1 MRIKRGQRGQG
12 KALAG
17 AIEELSALPEVSA
30 AEAQAFCRVQI
41 KRCEVNLANAKSRG
55 DSRAIANLEKKLAIY
70 QLMRDL
76 LLKQVDP
83 PVGAR
88 ECPECRTYS
97 VNSFGY
103 CACCGKTF

>member
-1 MRIKRGQRGQG
+1 MRIERGQRGQG

-41 KRCEVNLANAKSRG
+41 KRCGVNLANAKSRG
-55 DSRAIANLEKKLAIY
+55 DNRAIANLEKKLAIY

-83 PVGAR
+83 PGG
-88 ECPECRTYS
+88 RT
-97 VNSFGY
+97 GMP
-103 CACCGKTF
+103 

>member
-1 MRIKRGQRGQG
+1 MRIERGQRGQG

-17 AIEELSALPEVSA
+17 AIEELSALPEVSV
-30 AEAQAFCRVQI
+30 AEVQEFCRVQI
-41 KRCEVNLANAKSRG
+41 KRCGVNLANAKSRG
-55 DSRAIANLEKKLAIY
+55 DKRAVAHLERKLGIY
-70 QLMRDL
+70 QHLQDL
-76 LLKQVDP
+76 LLQQVDP

-88 ECPECRTYS
+88 ECPECRTHS